1 MTLKMYEVLDFASFF
16 EKAKSQRLPFKTA
29 YQLTLLSKEI
39 EKHTAFYQEGF
50 QQLIS
55 DYAQRDK
62 NDNYVSTSDGQGIL
76 LKQDYLDE
84 AHKKFAELRE
94 LDVELPDIS
103 FSPTAFE
110 AMELSLDEIS
120 IIMPFIKE

>member
-39 EKHTAFYQEGF
+39 EKHTAFYQEGL

-55 DYAQRDK
+55 DYAQRDE
-62 NDNYVSTSDGQGIL
+62 DGNYIPTSDNQGVL
-76 LKQDYLDE
+76 LKPEHLE
-84 AHKKFAELRE
+84 EVNKKLVELRE

-103 FSPTAFE
+103 FSPVTFE
-110 AMELSLDEIS
+110 TMELSLDEIS